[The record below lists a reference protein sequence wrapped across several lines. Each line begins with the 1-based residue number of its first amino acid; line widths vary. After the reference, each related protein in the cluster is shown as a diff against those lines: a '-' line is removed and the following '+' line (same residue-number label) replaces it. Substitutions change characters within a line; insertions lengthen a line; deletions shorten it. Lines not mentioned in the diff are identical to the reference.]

1 VDDRARRRGP
11 LSEFA
16 RLDRS
21 NFNALHGFKAAFLVV
36 APLVL
41 GFATGHPEFVF
52 ATLGAMFVTNTEG
65 PNAARLPI
73 PSLLLACFTEASA
86 FGLGTLAG
94 LTGFGAVPLVGLGV
108 FVALAA
114 GGDQTL
120 APVGR
125 FTAIF
130 FAVGVGLP
138 GGSPGG
144 ALERLWL
151 SLLGGLLA
159 ALGAWLHRRLTAGK
173 VSGSSSE
180 LLRSQPKRRVRLPRP
195 GALWLQSE
203 SFRHSM
209 AVGAASALGLTIG
222 LALGL
227 PRDFWIVVTIII
239 ALRPRL
245 GLTVNFTEMMVIG
258 TIAGAVV
265 AGAITVEIANVYL
278 LEGLLLGFATAM
290 FATRGVNLGLS
301 QVFLTPF
308 VIILL
313 NLLYPGQW
321 QLAEIRILD
330 VTIGGAIA
338 ILTGYLVRAGVLARA
353 WASRVPHRRA
363 ALHSSRSCTPSCFER
378 FWRSCAT

>member
-1 VDDRARRRGP
+1 
-11 LSEFA
+11 LSEIT

-21 NFNALHGFKAAFLVV
+21 NFSASHGFRAAVLVV

-41 GFATGHPEFVF
+41 GFATGHPDFVF

-73 PSLLLACFTEASA
+73 NILLVACFAEASA

-94 LTGFGAVPLVGLGV
+94 LTDIVAVPLLGLGV
-108 FVALAA
+108 FIALATF
-114 GGDQTL
+114 GDQKFAL
-120 APVGR
+120 VGR

-138 GGSPGG
+138 GGSAGG
-144 ALERLWL
+144 AVERFWL

-159 ALGAWLHRRLTAGK
+159 LLGAWLHRSLTSGK
-173 VSGSSSE
+173 ASIRPAGSSES
-180 LLRSQPKRRVRLPRP
+180 LSLRLKRYARLQRP
-195 GALWLQSE
+195 GPAALESE
-203 SFRHSM
+203 SFRNAV

-227 PRDFWIVVTIII
+227 PRDFWIVVTTII

-245 GLTVNFTEMMVIG
+245 GPTVNFTAMMVVG
-258 TIAGAVV
+258 TIAGAAI
-265 AGAITVEIANVYL
+265 AGAITIGVSNVYL
-278 LEGLLLGFATAM
+278 LEGLLLVFATTM
-290 FATRGVNLGLS
+290 FASRGVNLGLF
-301 QVFLTPF
+301 QVFFTPF
-308 VIILL
+308 IIILL

-330 VTIGGAIA
+330 VTIGGAVA
-338 ILTGYLVRAGVLARA
+338 ILTVYLAG
-353 WASRVPHRRA
+353 
-363 ALHSSRSCTPSCFER
+363 FR
-378 FWRSCAT
+378 FLVQRLRGMR

>member
-1 VDDRARRRGP
+1 
-11 LSEFA
+11 
-16 RLDRS
+16 
-21 NFNALHGFKAAFLVV
+21 
-36 APLVL
+36 
-41 GFATGHPEFVF
+41 
-52 ATLGAMFVTNTEG
+52 
-65 PNAARLPI
+65 
-73 PSLLLACFTEASA
+73 
-86 FGLGTLAG
+86 
-94 LTGFGAVPLVGLGV
+94 
-108 FVALAA
+108 
-114 GGDQTL
+114 
-120 APVGR
+120 
-125 FTAIF
+125 
-130 FAVGVGLP
+130 
-138 GGSPGG
+138 
-144 ALERLWL
+144 
-151 SLLGGLLA
+151 
-159 ALGAWLHRRLTAGK
+159 
-173 VSGSSSE
+173 
-180 LLRSQPKRRVRLPRP
+180 
-195 GALWLQSE
+195 
-203 SFRHSM
+203 M